1 MNELYK
7 ISDDVKKQKVTI
19 LIYRYYVGHIYAVYL
34 PSTAAA
40 TPSAAAEKP
49 RANDNNL
56 PSYLTIIINMHFQR
70 IFNNIDKEDYSAN
83 SSF

>member
-34 PSTAAA
+34 PSSAAA
-40 TPSAAAEKP
+40 SPSAAA
-49 RANDNNL
+49 
-56 PSYLTIIINMHFQR
+56 
-70 IFNNIDKEDYSAN
+70 
-83 SSF
+83 